1 MKKKNLSAENVIFTT
16 LNSTFLILLS
26 VAMLY
31 PMLNTLAISFNDG
44 MDTVRGGIYLWPRI
58 FSIQSYRVVL
68 SMDTI
73 YGAFVISVLKTIV
86 IVITNLF
93 FTSMLAYALSRKE
106 FALRKI
112 VTVLFVMTMYF
123 NAGLIP
129 NYMLIRDL
137 HMINTFSVYWVPNII
152 SAFNLIVIRTYI
164 KSISESLIESAKID
178 GAREFRIF
186 IQIIMPLCVP
196 TLATIA
202 LFVAVGSWNSWFDTF
217 LYNSGKQSLSTL
229 QYELQKLLASAMN
242 AGSNA
247 GGAASAAAGANNAA
261 TQGGATNVA
270 TSQSIRAAITIVTA
284 VPILVVY
291 PFLQRYFVN
300 GLALGGV
307 KE

>member
-1 MKKKNLSAENVIFTT
+1 MKLGKRNLSTENVIFTT

-26 VAMLY
+26 VAMVY
-31 PMLNTLAISFNDG
+31 PMLNTLAISFNEG

-58 FSIQSYRVVL
+58 FSLQNYRVVFN
-68 SMDTI
+68 MDTI
-73 YGAFVISVLKTIV
+73 YGAFMISVIKTIV
-86 IVITNLF
+86 IVVTNLF
-93 FTSMLAYALSRKE
+93 FTSMLAYALSRRE
-106 FALRKI
+106 YILRKS
-112 VTVLFVMTMYF
+112 VTIIFVMTMYF

-164 KSISESLIESAKID
+164 KSIPESFIESAKID

-186 IQIIMPLCVP
+186 LQIILPLCVP

-217 LYNSGKQSLSTL
+217 LYNSGRQELSTL

-242 AGSNA
+242 AGNNA
-247 GGAASAAAGANNAA
+247 GAAGANSAA
-261 TQGGATNVA
+261 QSGVSNV
-270 TSQSIRAAITIVTA
+270 TTPQSIRAAITIVAA

>member
-1 MKKKNLSAENVIFTT
+1 MKIGKKNLSAENVIFTT

-26 VAMLY
+26 VAMIY
-31 PMLNTLAISFNDG
+31 PMLNTLAISFNEG

-58 FSIQSYRVVL
+58 FSLQNYRVVFH
-68 SMDTI
+68 MDTI
-73 YGAFVISVLKTIV
+73 YGAFMISVLKTIV

-93 FTSMLAYALSRKE
+93 FTSMLAYALSRRE
-106 FALRKI
+106 FIFRKSI
-112 VTVLFVMTMYF
+112 TVLFVMTMYF

-137 HMINTFSVYWVPNII
+137 HMINTFTVYWLPNII

-164 KSISESLIESAKID
+164 RSIPESFIESAKID

-186 IQIIMPLCVP
+186 LQIILPLCVP

-217 LYNSGKQSLSTL
+217 LYNSAKQSLSTL

-242 AGSNA
+242 AGNTSA
-247 GGAASAAAGANNAA
+247 GVGAAAAQSGAG
-261 TQGGATNVA
+261 NV
-270 TSQSIRAAITIVTA
+270 TTPQSIRAAITIVVA
-284 VPILVVY
+284 VPILLVY

-307 KE
+307 KG

>member
-1 MKKKNLSAENVIFTT
+1 MKLGKRNLSTENVIFTT

-26 VAMLY
+26 VAMVY
-31 PMLNTLAISFNDG
+31 PMLNTLAISFNEG

-58 FSIQSYRVVL
+58 FSLQNYRVVFN
-68 SMDTI
+68 MDTI
-73 YGAFVISVLKTIV
+73 YGAFMISVLKTIV
-86 IVITNLF
+86 IVVTNLF

-106 FALRKI
+106 YILRKS
-112 VTVLFVMTMYF
+112 VTIIFVMTMYF

-137 HMINTFSVYWVPNII
+137 HMINTFSVYWIPNII

-164 KSISESLIESAKID
+164 KSIPESFIESAKID

-186 IQIIMPLCVP
+186 LQIILPLCVP

-217 LYNSGKQSLSTL
+217 LYNSGRQELSTL

-242 AGSNA
+242 AGNTSGATGGGANSAAQA
-247 GGAASAAAGANNAA
+247 GGS
-261 TQGGATNVA
+261 NV
-270 TSQSIRAAITIVTA
+270 TTPQSIRAAITVVAA

>member
-1 MKKKNLSAENVIFTT
+1 MKIGKKNLSAENVIFTT

-26 VAMLY
+26 VAMIY
-31 PMLNTLAISFNDG
+31 PMLNTLAISFNEG

-58 FSIQSYRVVL
+58 FSLQNYRVVFH
-68 SMDTI
+68 MDTI
-73 YGAFVISVLKTIV
+73 YGAFMISVLKTIV

-93 FTSMLAYALSRKE
+93 FTSMLAYALSRRE
-106 FALRKI
+106 FIFRKSI
-112 VTVLFVMTMYF
+112 TVLFVMTMYF

-137 HMINTFSVYWVPNII
+137 HMINTFTVYWLPNII

-164 KSISESLIESAKID
+164 RSIPESFIESAKID

-186 IQIIMPLCVP
+186 LQIILPLCVP

-217 LYNSGKQSLSTL
+217 LYNSAKQSLSTL

-242 AGSNA
+242 AGNTSA
-247 GGAASAAAGANNAA
+247 GVGSAAAQSGAS
-261 TQGGATNVA
+261 NV
-270 TSQSIRAAITIVTA
+270 TTPQSIRAAITIVVA
-284 VPILVVY
+284 VPILVIY

-307 KE
+307 KG

>member
-186 IQIIMPLCVP
+186 IQIIMPLC
-196 TLATIA
+196 AY
-202 LFVAVGSWNSWFDTF
+202 SC
-217 LYNSGKQSLSTL
+217 YNSTL
-229 QYELQKLLASAMN
+229 RCCWIMELM
-242 AGSNA
+242 
-247 GGAASAAAGANNAA
+247 
-261 TQGGATNVA
+261 V
-270 TSQSIRAAITIVTA
+270 
-284 VPILVVY
+284 
-291 PFLQRYFVN
+291 
-300 GLALGGV
+300 
-307 KE
+307 

>member
-1 MKKKNLSAENVIFTT
+1 MKIGKKNLSAENIIFTT

-26 VAMLY
+26 VAMVY
-31 PMLNTLAISFNDG
+31 PMLNTLAISFNEG

-58 FSIQSYRVVL
+58 FSLQNYRVVFH
-68 SMDTI
+68 MDTI
-73 YGAFVISVLKTIV
+73 YGAFMISVTKTIV

-93 FTSMLAYALSRKE
+93 FTSMLAYALSRRE
-106 FALRKI
+106 FIFRKSI
-112 VTVLFVMTMYF
+112 TVLFVMTMYF

-137 HMINTFSVYWVPNII
+137 NLINTFTVYWLPNII

-164 KSISESLIESAKID
+164 KSIPESFIESAKMD

-186 IQIIMPLCVP
+186 LQIVLPLCVP

-217 LYNSGKQSLSTL
+217 LYNSAKQSLSTL

-242 AGSNA
+242 AGNTSA
-247 GGAASAAAGANNAA
+247 GVGAAAAQSGAG
-261 TQGGATNVA
+261 NV
-270 TSQSIRAAITIVTA
+270 TTPQSIRAAITIVVA
-284 VPILVVY
+284 VPILLVY

-307 KE
+307 KG